1 MAAAGEEAFRNPM
14 AGENV
19 NTVETRP
26 DGAAEGAAQGR
37 YARDTPW
44 RRFRRYPAANVVA
57 VYGTF
62 LLVLIVVGLAVPD
75 HFRFLAAGN
84 LAVLIQ
90 SIPVLGILAL
100 GVGMLM
106 IAGEFDLSV
115 GGVYTLAP
123 YLMGVSLN
131 DWGWPLWLA
140 VSLALLV
147 GVVVGFANGLIT
159 TRLVIPSFIATL
171 GMMFFLR
178 GVVRFFS
185 SDTRSS
191 SSEQESIFP
200 GETFEAILTGRILG
214 PVHAQLLWFVGFAVL
229 AFLILNRHRLGN
241 HMFAA
246 GGNRGAAVA
255 VGIDTE
261 RVKRTAF
268 MLCSL
273 CAAVAGVMAATRV
286 NAVIPSQT
294 LTGLEL
300 QAIAACVVGGVFLFG
315 GRGTVLGICL
325 GAALILT
332 VDNLLILLRA
342 PGIYLQGFVG
352 AIVILAVIVNT
363 WLAKRSS

>member
-1 MAAAGEEAFRNPM
+1 M
-14 AGENV
+14 
-19 NTVETRP
+19 
-26 DGAAEGAAQGR
+26 
-37 YARDTPW
+37 
-44 RRFRRYPAANVVA
+44 
-57 VYGTF
+57 
-62 LLVLIVVGLAVPD
+62 
-75 HFRFLAAGN
+75 
-84 LAVLIQ
+84 
-90 SIPVLGILAL
+90 
-100 GVGMLM
+100 
-106 IAGEFDLSV
+106 
-115 GGVYTLAP
+115 
-123 YLMGVSLN
+123 
-131 DWGWPLWLA
+131 
-140 VSLALLV
+140 
-147 GVVVGFANGLIT
+147 
-159 TRLVIPSFIATL
+159 
-171 GMMFFLR
+171 
-178 GVVRFFS
+178 
-185 SDTRSS
+185 
-191 SSEQESIFP
+191 
-200 GETFEAILTGRILG
+200 G

-268 MLCSL
+268 VLCSL

>member
-1 MAAAGEEAFRNPM
+1 MRATRIGETMDTSR
-14 AGENV
+14 
-19 NTVETRP
+19 TRTETAP
-26 DGAAEGAAQGR
+26 TGAAAEGR
-37 YARDTPW
+37 YADDTRW

-57 VYGTF
+57 LYSAF
-62 LLVLIVVGLAVPD
+62 LLTLVVVGLVVPD
-75 HFRFLAAGN
+75 SFRFLAAGN
-84 LAVLIQ
+84 LGVLIQ

-106 IAGEFDLSV
+106 ISGEFDLSV

-140 VSLALLV
+140 VPLALLV
-147 GVVVGFANGLIT
+147 AVVVGLANGIIT

-185 SDTRSS
+185 SDTKSS

-200 GETFEAILTGRILG
+200 GETFEAVLTGQIAG

-241 HMFAA
+241 HFLAV
-246 GGNRGAAVA
+246 GGDRNSAVA
-255 VGIDTE
+255 VGIDAE
-261 RVKRTAF
+261 RVKRIAF
-268 MLCSL
+268 ILCSL
-273 CAAVAGVMAATRV
+273 CAACAGIMAATRV

-294 LTGLEL
+294 LIGLEL

-363 WLAKRSS
+363 WLAKRAT